1 MDNLIDLRSDTVTRP
16 SKAMLDA
23 MASAVTGD
31 DVYGEDPTVNALEN
45 YTAELTKKEK
55 ALFVTSGTQGNLTA
69 ILAHCGRGDEYIA
82 GHDAHTYK
90 YEGGGAAVFGSVQP
104 QPLPFNSRG
113 EIPLDLVEQ
122 AIKPVDHHFASTKL
136 LCLENTKAGKVLAL
150 EYLVRAREFTK
161 KTGLG
166 LHLDGARAFNA
177 AVRLNVPI
185 SEITK
190 HVDSCSLCLSKGL
203 GAPMGSVLVGDAAL
217 IDKARKWR
225 KMLGG
230 GMRQAGI
237 MAAAGLFAL
246 KNHVT
251 GLSEDHAK
259 AAHFSKGVRDLK
271 AIKLQD
277 KPETNMVM
285 LQASEKVLAELKSFL
300 NEHNVLISSGRLV
313 FHRDISTESSYY
325 LVKLFEIFDATR

>member
-31 DVYGEDPTVNALEN
+31 DVYGEDPTVNALED

-122 AIKPVDHHFASTKL
+122 AIKPVDHHF
-136 LCLENTKAGKVLAL
+136 EQNFFVLKIRKQERCSRWTTL
-150 EYLVRAREFTK
+150 YMQESLRK
-161 KTGLG
+161 GQGLG
-166 LHLDGARAFNA
+166 F
-177 AVRLNVPI
+177 
-185 SEITK
+185 T
-190 HVDSCSLCLSKGL
+190 
-203 GAPMGSVLVGDAAL
+203 
-217 IDKARKWR
+217 
-225 KMLGG
+225 
-230 GMRQAGI
+230 
-237 MAAAGLFAL
+237 
-246 KNHVT
+246 
-251 GLSEDHAK
+251 
-259 AAHFSKGVRDLK
+259 
-271 AIKLQD
+271 
-277 KPETNMVM
+277 
-285 LQASEKVLAELKSFL
+285 
-300 NEHNVLISSGRLV
+300 
-313 FHRDISTESSYY
+313 STEQEHST
-325 LVKLFEIFDATR
+325 LR

>member
-1 MDNLIDLRSDTVTRP
+1 MDTIIDLRSDTVTRP
-16 SKAMLDA
+16 SKAMLEA

-31 DVYGEDPTVNALEN
+31 DVYGEDPTVNALED
-45 YTAELTKKEK
+45 YAAELTKKEK
-55 ALFVTSGTQGNLTA
+55 ALFVTSGTQGNLTS

-104 QPLPFNSRG
+104 QPLPFNSLG

-122 AIKPVDHHFASTKL
+122 AIKPADHHFAQTKL

-150 EYLVRAREFTK
+150 DYLARAREFTRK
-161 KTGLG
+161 AGLG

-203 GAPMGSVLVGDAAL
+203 GAPMGSVLVGDKAL

-246 KNHVT
+246 KNHVS
-251 GLSEDHAK
+251 GLSDDHAK
-259 AAHFSKGVRDLK
+259 AVNFSKGV
-271 AIKLQD
+271 A
-277 KPETNMVM
+277 V
-285 LQASEKVLAELKSFL
+285 
-300 NEHNVLISSGRLV
+300 
-313 FHRDISTESSYY
+313 
-325 LVKLFEIFDATR
+325 EITLDCANL